1 MTLTDELKILE
12 DKIKAKQAQYDLD
25 RDTAKISSLSSKE
38 LNKYEYLTEKNLG
51 YKLRVSEEAKCEYS
65 PFGKVFNKGLDEK
78 DKKGLLKRLNNIEGK
93 NEEQLETVKNEH
105 LKLVKILKD
114 DKPKLK
120 SLRYQIDKRD
130 KKQLR
135 YFDNLIKL
143 DLGTD

>member
-1 MTLTDELKILE
+1 M
-12 DKIKAKQAQYDLD
+12 
-25 RDTAKISSLSSKE
+25 
-38 LNKYEYLTEKNLG
+38 TEKDLG

-130 KKQLR
+130 KKTTKV
-135 YFDNLIKL
+135 F
-143 DLGTD
+143 